1 MDAVQVDG
9 GSTPYRATFILDEEG
24 MVFHQAMNFFPVG
37 RNVAEFLRLI
47 DAYAHNQ
54 KFGEVCP
61 ANWEEGKDA
70 MSANR
75 DGVADYLS
83 KN

>member
-1 MDAVQVDG
+1 M
-9 GSTPYRATFILDEEG
+9 PYRATYLLDEEG
-24 MVFHQAMNFFPVG
+24 FVFHESVNFFPVG
-37 RNVAEFLRLI
+37 RNVQEVLRLI

-54 KFGEVCP
+54 KHGEVCP

-70 MSANR
+70 MDATR

-83 KN
+83 KH